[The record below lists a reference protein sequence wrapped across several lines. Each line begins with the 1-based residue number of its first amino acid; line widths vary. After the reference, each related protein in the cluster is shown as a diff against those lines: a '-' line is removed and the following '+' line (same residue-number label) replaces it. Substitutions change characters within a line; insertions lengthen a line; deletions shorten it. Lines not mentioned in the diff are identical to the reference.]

1 MILTTLLFA
10 TTLTIPNSST
20 PTAHEWGTFTMVI
33 DSDGSPIDWYRPHL
47 TEPLPAFVH
56 REQFLKQ
63 RLDFPVRM
71 ETPVIYFHTEVP
83 LVVDVTVGF
92 PTGIVTEHFPFGV
105 FEAGSGDDLGVTAWR
120 NLRVDPHLDP
130 AFPRELGGDH
140 YYAARAVNSA
150 PIELDRGERGVER
163 ERFIFYRGVA
173 DFRIPLRVTQ
183 DGANLAIANVG
194 AETYA
199 HSFVFERN
207 GPAVNLVP
215 LGALRPGAVVIHDRA
230 ANEPTKRVD
239 LRSIEDALVNE
250 GLFRD
255 EAAAM
260 IETWRSSWFEDGL
273 RVFFSVPRS
282 DVDALLPLSITPTMQ
297 VERVFVGRY
306 EIVTPERRNEIV
318 EFGDEL
324 ERGEVS
330 PARKAE
336 AATRFGRVGYGVLTR
351 EAKAFE
357 ATDPARYWK
366 KRELAASFVS
376 WCEEQ
381 RAKAIGSS
389 GEGSVD

>member
-1 MILTTLLFA
+1 MLLSTLLFA
-10 TTLTIPNSST
+10 VTLTFPNSSA

-56 REQFLKQ
+56 RTRFLKQ
-63 RLDFPVRM
+63 RVDFSVRM

-92 PTGIVTEHFPFGV
+92 PSGLVTEHFPFGV
-105 FEAGSGDDLGVTAWR
+105 FEPGSGDDLGVTAWR
-120 NLRVDPHLDP
+120 NLRVDPQFDP
-130 AFPRELGGDH
+130 AFARELGGDH

-150 PIELDRGERGVER
+150 PVELDRGDHGVER

-173 DFRIPLRVTQ
+173 NFRIPLRVTQ
-183 DGANLAIANVG
+183 DGGNLAIANLG

-207 GPAVNLVP
+207 GPTASLVP

-230 ANEPTKRVD
+230 ATKPTQRID
-239 LRSIEDALVNE
+239 LRGIEDALVAD

-273 RVFFSVPRS
+273 RVLFTVPRS
-282 DVDALLPLSITPTMQ
+282 DVDALLPLSITPAMQ
-297 VERVFVGRY
+297 IERVFVGRY
-306 EIVTPERRNEIV
+306 EIVTPERRHEIV
-318 EFGDEL
+318 EFGNEL

-330 PARKAE
+330 PGRKAE
-336 AATRFGRVGYGVLTR
+336 VATRFGRVGYGVLTR

-357 ATDPARYWK
+357 VSDPARYWK

-376 WCEEQ
+376 WSEEQ
-381 RAKAIGSS
+381 REQAIGPG

>member
-1 MILTTLLFA
+1 MTLSTLFLA
-10 TTLTIPNSST
+10 AMSTFPIPSV
-20 PTAHEWGTFTMVI
+20 PVAHEWGTFTMVI

-47 TEPLPAFVH
+47 TEPLPEFVH
-56 REQFLKQ
+56 RTRFLKQ
-63 RLDFPVRM
+63 RSDFPVRM
-71 ETPVIYFHTEVP
+71 ETPVIYFHSEVP

-92 PTGIVTEHFPFGV
+92 PSGIVTEHFPFGT
-105 FEAGSGDDLGVTAWR
+105 FEKGSGDDLGVTAWR
-120 NLRVDPHLDP
+120 NLRVDPNFDP

-183 DGANLAIANVG
+183 DGSNLAIANLG

-199 HSFVFERN
+199 HGFVFERN
-207 GPAVNLVP
+207 GPTASLVP
-215 LGALRPGAVVIHDRA
+215 LGALRAGAVVIHDRA
-230 ANEPTKRVD
+230 SIKPTQRND
-239 LRSIEDALVNE
+239 LRGIEDALIAE

-273 RVFFSVPRS
+273 RVLFTVPRS
-282 DVDALLPLSITPTMQ
+282 SVDTLLPLSITPAME

-318 EFGDEL
+318 QFGDEL
-324 ERGEVS
+324 ERGEVAPS
-330 PARKAE
+330 RKLE
-336 AATRFGRVGYGVLTR
+336 AAARFGRIGYGVLTR

-357 ATDPARYWK
+357 VSDPARYWK
-366 KRELAASFVS
+366 KRQLVASFVA
-376 WCEEQ
+376 WCEEE
-381 RAKAIGSS
+381 RAKVIGSH
-389 GEGSVD
+389 